1 MEVRPNVFC
10 PSCSGLFGVKGEGMM
25 ELEPSEPLL
34 EAFGEEEEEDD
45 EEMVRILVTSACHM
59 TPHVVL
65 QGSEFSDEEDEGD
78 SEVEGME
85 DGEGGEEQDASHVTG
100 QNVDGVTVVLEK
112 KAVSQESSCPESV
125 SD

>member
-1 MEVRPNVFC
+1 M
-10 PSCSGLFGVKGEGMM
+10 
-25 ELEPSEPLL
+25 L

-85 DGEGGEEQDASHVTG
+85 DGEGGEEQDVSHVTG

-112 KAVSQESSCPESV
+112 KVRSHRKAAVQKV
-125 SD
+125 